1 MKAKYDTT
9 IQFSGLKSGKY
20 EFDYVLDGSFFEDF
34 ENEELQDGKVVFA
47 VNLEKNDRLLMI
59 KFTWKGTVKSVCDR
73 CLGELEVPVEGEQ
86 TLCVKFSDTETSED
100 ENVVYL
106 PEDAYQIDLAQWMY
120 EFVAVSMPM
129 QRVHPEGECDPE
141 MLKFI
146 ADEADEP
153 EDEDGVRESTNGE
166 TDPRWDALKIII
178 CHIQNT
184 DSRRLAQRS
193 AEHTTPWRKH
203 SSLLAATAE
212 LQ

>member
-1 MKAKYDTT
+1 MLL
-9 IQFSGLKSGKY
+9 ILW
-20 EFDYVLDGSFFEDF
+20 
-34 ENEELQDGKVVFA
+34 KVF
-47 VNLEKNDRLLMI
+47 LLMI

-166 TDPRWDALKIII
+166 TDPRWDALK
-178 CHIQNT
+178 Q
-184 DSRRLAQRS
+184 
-193 AEHTTPWRKH
+193 
-203 SSLLAATAE
+203 LLE
-212 LQ
+212 K

>member
-20 EFDYVLDGSFFEDF
+20 EFDYVLDGSFFEGF

-100 ENVVYL
+100 ENVAYL

-120 EFVAVSMPM
+120 EFVAVSVPM

-166 TDPRWDALKIII
+166 TDPRWDALK
-178 CHIQNT
+178 Q
-184 DSRRLAQRS
+184 
-193 AEHTTPWRKH
+193 
-203 SSLLAATAE
+203 LLE
-212 LQ
+212 K